1 MRWPQVLRERITD
14 PLTAVSQVRSGHRVY
29 IGGGAGAPQN
39 LINALMQRADELRE
53 VELVH
58 MLHFGEAPYV
68 QPEYGESF
76 RHNALF
82 IGHNVR
88 RAVQEGRADF
98 TPIFLSEIPKLF
110 REQILPLDFAF
121 IQVSPPDE
129 HGFCSFGVE
138 VGCTKPAAESAWVVV
153 AEVNRQMP
161 RSLGDSF
168 IHVRD
173 IDMFVEADYPIPEA
187 PQGGA
192 TPVHKR
198 IGEIIAEMIPNGATL
213 QMGIGSIP
221 DAVLANLH
229 SHRDL
234 GIHTELFSD
243 GVVELVE
250 EGIITG
256 ARKTLHPGKLVA
268 GFLFGSK
275 RLYDFIEDN
284 PFVEMHPT
292 DYVNDPFIIAQN
304 ENMVSI
310 NSAIEVDLTGQVA
323 ADSIGPR
330 FYSGVGG
337 QLDFVRGAARS
348 KGGKP
353 IIALPATAK
362 GGELSRIVPTLKMGA
377 GVTTTRNDVH
387 YVVTEYGVA
396 ELYGKTI
403 RQRAEAL
410 INVAAPEFRDELRR
424 QARELHYLP

>member
-1 MRWPQVLRERITD
+1 MSWSEIYRQKITD
-14 PLTAVSQVRSGHRVY
+14 PASAVSRVKSGDRIY
-29 IGGGAGAPQN
+29 LGGGAGVPQVLVN
-39 LINALMQRADELRE
+39 ELIKRADELE
-53 VELVH
+53 NVEIVH

-68 QPEYGESF
+68 DPKFQKSF

-88 RAVQEGRADF
+88 EAVQAGRADF
-98 TPIFLSEIPKLF
+98 TPIFLSEIPNLF
-110 REQILPLDFAF
+110 RKGILPLDYAF
-121 IQVSPPDE
+121 VQLSPPDE

-138 VGCTKPAAESAWVVV
+138 IGCTKPAAEMAKVVI
-153 AEVNRQMP
+153 AEINQQMP
-161 RSLGDSF
+161 RTLGDSF

-173 IDMFVEADYPIPEA
+173 LDIVIEADYPLPES
-187 PQGGA
+187 PLGGA
-192 TPVHKR
+192 SPVHEK
-198 IGEIIAEMIPNGATL
+198 IGEIIAGLIPDGATL

-221 DAVLANLH
+221 DAVLKNLH
-229 SHRDL
+229 GHRDL
-234 GIHTELFSD
+234 GVHTELFSD
-243 GVVELVE
+243 GVVQLVE

-256 ARKTLHPGKLVA
+256 SKKTLHPGKVVA
-268 GFLFGSK
+268 GFLFGSQK
-275 RLYDFIEDN
+275 LYKFIHNN
-284 PFVEMHPT
+284 PIIEMHPT
-292 DYVNDPFIIAQN
+292 DYVNDPFIISQN
-304 ENMVSI
+304 ENMISI

-362 GGELSRIVPTLKMGA
+362 NGQLSRIVPTLKNGA

-387 YVVTEYGVA
+387 FVVTEYGVA

-403 RQRAEAL
+403 RQRAKAL
-410 INVAAPEFRDELRR
+410 IEIAAPEFRGELEEK
-424 QARELHYLP
+424 AKALHYL